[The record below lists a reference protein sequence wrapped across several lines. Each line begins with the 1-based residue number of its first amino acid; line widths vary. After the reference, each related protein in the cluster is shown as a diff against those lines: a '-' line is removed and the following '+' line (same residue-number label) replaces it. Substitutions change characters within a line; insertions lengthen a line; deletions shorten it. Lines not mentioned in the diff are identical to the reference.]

1 MCVHAPEC
9 GRNLAVEHDGSVFS
23 CDHFVYPQFKQGN
36 VMEQPLA
43 EIVDVASQVK
53 FGQDKKSTL
62 CDACTSCEYLGL
74 CHGGCPAHRIDR
86 QAGEKHHLNY
96 LCEGYK
102 YFYRQSGQGMMQI
115 ARSL

>member
-1 MCVHAPEC
+1 
-9 GRNLAVEHDGSVFS
+9 
-23 CDHFVYPQFKQGN
+23 
-36 VMEQPLA
+36 MEQPLA